1 VLTLQFHYS
10 LLVCG
15 CVNHV
20 MPYLN
25 YFQLYIGLHKRFH
38 NGSRDSSY
46 CLYVWERTVDEFHG
60 LVVHL
65 LIHLVDEVELVGVVS
80 CHWMLFLERYIK
92 KLKFSILQMEKL
104 ENYMVEG
111 YISYESLCY
120 ASDYIKKI
128 DKALG
133 VVI

>member
-1 VLTLQFHYS
+1 VLTLQCHYS

-25 YFQLYIGLHKRFH
+25 YFQLYIGSHKRFH
-38 NGSRDSSY
+38 SVSRDSSD
-46 CLYVWERTVDEFHG
+46 CLYVWERIADEFHG

-65 LIHLVDEVELVGVVS
+65 LIHLVDEVELVGLVS
-80 CHWMLFLERYIK
+80 CHWMFFLERYVNTIK
-92 KLKFSILQMEKL
+92 GSVLQMEKL
-104 ENYMVEG
+104 DNYMVEG
-111 YISYESLCY
+111 YISYESFYY
-120 ASDYIKKI
+120 ANDYIKKI

-133 VVI
+133 AVI